1 MSQIEHK
8 TEPAPDLSPPHP
20 ADGRDEQLRKLERL
34 RDAGLLTP
42 AEYELERQEALDE
55 I

>member
-1 MSQIEHK
+1 MSQAQQKKELVF
-8 TEPAPDLSPPHP
+8 DLTAPHP

-34 RDAGLLTP
+34 LDAGLLTR
-42 AEYELERQEALDE
+42 AEYELECQEVMDE